1 MISETHVLNTIGS
14 DDPPPI
20 MINKT
25 SFRLMW
31 IKLSPKLKLKM
42 KLFLH
47 KTEINYTSNTFTDY
61 FLLGVTEAWNRT
73 GVFISSH
80 LSNNRFQEVSHS
92 RLEHRGHW
100 DEEVDAE
107 NGWMAVT
114 HPCLFCQ
121 LWQYTNYTVNKW
133 LACSSACPLRVN
145 VWRVEGWEEGRTR
158 LAV

>member
-61 FLLGVTEAWNRT
+61 FLLGVTEA
-73 GVFISSH
+73 
-80 LSNNRFQEVSHS
+80 
-92 RLEHRGHW
+92 
-100 DEEVDAE
+100 
-107 NGWMAVT
+107 
-114 HPCLFCQ
+114 
-121 LWQYTNYTVNKW
+121 
-133 LACSSACPLRVN
+133 
-145 VWRVEGWEEGRTR
+145 
-158 LAV
+158 